1 MCQIPRF
8 SPDVFMY
15 IHCVYPDVRKIKLQ
29 KIGNSLRATIP
40 REVADELDLRQGQ
53 SLLIDARDGKIVMR
67 KEGERDMSQFYG
79 ALHIGRKVRKWP
91 TPSEIKDIWH

>member
-1 MCQIPRF
+1 M
-8 SPDVFMY
+8 
-15 IHCVYPDVRKIKLQ
+15 RKVKLQ
-29 KIGNSLRATIP
+29 KIGNGLRATIP
-40 REVADELDLRQGQ
+40 KEVAEELDLRQGQ
-53 SLLIDARDGKIVMR
+53 NLLIDARDGKIVMR

>member
-1 MCQIPRF
+1 M
-8 SPDVFMY
+8 
-15 IHCVYPDVRKIKLQ
+15 RKVKLQ

-40 REVADELDLRQGQ
+40 KEVAEELDLRQGQ

-79 ALHIGRKVRKWP
+79 ALHIGRKERKWP